1 MPTAAT
7 TTFTDQGL
15 QPVYDAESALEHNV
29 ALSDGTYAAGTVL
42 GELTATAGT
51 FAAYADAAVDGTG
64 VAKGFLQ
71 YACVVAS
78 GLITRG
84 TASGGGPFGETKKH
98 APVWFSGCFRTVDL
112 TGFDA
117 AALADL
123 NGHLVNGTVAD
134 GIVKF

>member
-7 TTFTDQGL
+7 HTFTEDCL
-15 QPVYDAESALEHNV
+15 DPVYADVPAPMQNV
-29 ALSDGTYAAGTVL
+29 ALSDGTYAKGTVL
-42 GELTATAGT
+42 GELTATPGT

-64 VAKGFLQ
+64 VAKAILK

-78 GLITRG
+78 GLV
-84 TASGGGPFGETKKH
+84 AQVSGGGPFGEKRTY
-98 APVWFSGCFRTVDL
+98 APCYFGGAFRTAEL

-123 NGHLVNGTVAD
+123 NGHLANGSVSA
-134 GIVKF
+134 GILVF

>member
-7 TTFTDQGL
+7 TTYTETGL
-15 QPVYDAESALEHNV
+15 MPVYNPVGARQHNV

-42 GELTATAGT
+42 GELTATPGT

-71 YACVVAS
+71 YAVVVAS
-78 GLITRG
+78 GIITMG
-84 TASGGGPFGETKKH
+84 TAAGGGPWGETRKH
-98 APVWFSGCFRTVDL
+98 TPVYFSGAFRTVDL

-134 GIVKF
+134 GIVEF

>member
-7 TTFTDQGL
+7 TTFTEAGL
-15 QPVYDAESALEHNV
+15 QPVYNAEDAKQHNV
-29 ALSDGTYAAGTVL
+29 KLSDATYAAGTVL
-42 GELTATAGT
+42 GELTATPGT
-51 FAAYADAAVDGTG
+51 FAAYADANVDGTG

-78 GLITRG
+78 GLVTTG
-84 TASGGGPFGETKKH
+84 TASGGGPFGQTKTY
-98 APVWFSGCFRTVDL
+98 APVYFSGAFRTVDL

-123 NGHLVNGTVAD
+123 NGHLVNGSAAD
-134 GIVKF
+134 GIVEF